1 MWLQVD
7 LDVVFSKG
15 GDLEPLK
22 FPIFRQEVLQQDHWS
37 PADDL
42 GRIKVVISE
51 GFPRDSFSMPIERV
65 KNVVAFS
72 FQHAPLD
79 ILESSGIA
87 WPNQSM
93 WQSIPL
99 GNPRSV
105 PPAILDNSES
115 HAHSPRRR
123 PKPNNPDL
131 YPMPIFQGMQSG
143 DNLMGSSGRPQ
154 ASSGASQ
161 ADFFLNLNNEPQAD
175 VDFYFDWLGGMANGS
190 SDIQPEN
197 PTYGAGARK
206 GRKSSTDTSMP
217 DYVSLGGHRPNTS
230 GNTFG
235 SVPIHEDDD
244 ASMASMGTIHAPM
257 NTPASGQSI
266 SFGSGSRFSRNF
278 PHTLP
283 D

>member
-1 MWLQVD
+1 MRLNVD
-7 LDVVFSKG
+7 VNAVFSKG

-22 FPIFRQEVLQQDHWS
+22 FPLFRQEVLQQDHWS

-51 GFPRDSFSMPIERV
+51 GFPRDSFTMPIERV

-99 GNPRSV
+99 TNSRSV
-105 PPAILDNSES
+105 APAMLDNSES

-123 PKPNNPDL
+123 LKRNNAES
-131 YPMPIFQGMQSG
+131 YPMPIFQSMQSG
-143 DNLMGSSGRPQ
+143 DNHMGPSGRPQ
-154 ASSGASQ
+154 ASSGVSQ
-161 ADFFLNLNNEPQAD
+161 GNFFLNLSNESQAN
-175 VDFYFDWLGGMANGS
+175 VDSYFDWLGGMATGP
-190 SDIQPEN
+190 SDTQPVN
-197 PTYGAGARK
+197 PAQDAGARK

-217 DYVSLGGHRPNTS
+217 DYVSLGGHRSNIS
-230 GNTFG
+230 DNIFG
-235 SVPIHEDDD
+235 SLPIHEDDD
-244 ASMASMGTIHAPM
+244 ASMDSLGTVHAPM

-266 SFGSGSRFSRNF
+266 SFGSGSRFLRNR
-278 PHTLP
+278 PTS